1 MNCIDIENISVG
13 YADYQVIRNLTVS
26 VRKGEF
32 IGILGPNGSG
42 KTTLL
47 RSMTR
52 VLRPEEGAVFVDGKE
67 LDSYDAKEFAKLLGC
82 VNQTSETAFAF
93 LVKDIVLM
101 GRHPYAGRLK
111 PLTAEDLRIA
121 DDAMRYTGVL
131 ELKDRLIT
139 ELSGGERQRVLI
151 SKTLAQQPKILLLD
165 EPTNHLD
172 VCHQIE
178 VLQLLKSLTP
188 EITVVCVLH
197 DLNLAASF
205 CDRLIL
211 MEKGEIKALGT
222 PAEVLTPKMIYDIFS
237 VRMIVANHPVTGKP
251 YLVPEYGVF
260 SNPGSKRVHVISGAG
275 SGTELFYSFAL
286 RGFAVTAGVLS
297 VNDSD
302 AAAAKTLGLTAVFE
316 PPFAPVSAASVAR
329 LKELVEEAD
338 AVVVAGMPVGPGNL
352 ENLSSLLETEKP
364 VYILGAVEDFTHGKA
379 DAVCKEL
386 IKRGARTVKE
396 LPELL
401 RVLQ

>member
-1 MNCIDIENISVG
+1 MNCIDIENLSVG
-13 YADYQVIRNLTVS
+13 YAGYQVIRNLTLS
-26 VRKGEF
+26 IRKGEF
-32 IGILGPNGSG
+32 IGILGQNGCG

-52 VLRPEEGAVFVDGKE
+52 ILKPDSGSVFVEGKE
-67 LDSYDAKEFAKLLGC
+67 LDSYGAKEFARLLGC
-82 VNQTSETAFAF
+82 VNQATDNAFSF
-93 LVKDIVLM
+93 PVKDVVLM
-101 GRHPYAGRLK
+101 GRHPYIGRLK
-111 PLTAEDLRIA
+111 PLSAEDLKIA

-178 VLQLLKSLTP
+178 ILQLLKSLTP

-197 DLNLAASF
+197 DLNLAAAF
-205 CDRLIL
+205 CDRLVL
-211 MEKGEIKALGT
+211 MDKGEIKALGT
-222 PAEVLTPKMIYDIFS
+222 PAEVLTPKLIYDTFS
-237 VRMIVANHPVTGKP
+237 VKMIVTPHPVTGKP

-260 SNPGSKRVHVISGAG
+260 SSPGSKRVHVISGAG

-297 VNDSD
+297 LNDSD
-302 AAAAKTLGLTAVFE
+302 AATAKTLGLDAVYE
-316 PPFAPVSAASVAR
+316 PPFAPVSPASAAR

-338 AVVVAGMPVGPGNL
+338 AVVIAGMPIGPGNL

-364 VYILGAVEDFTHGKA
+364 VYILGAIDDFTHGKA

-386 IKRGARTVKE
+386 IKRGARIANK

-401 RVLQ
+401 KLLQ